1 MIKKYLNRLFIDGL
15 SGMAYGLFSTLII
28 GTIICQIGS
37 LIGQI
42 PGAAAVSAR
51 LLGAVV
57 VALDLDGMGRVW
69 YNVGAGKK
77 SRTARKKSRNT
88 PVLPT
93 GKRPRSKERPG
104 AFLFSQASRADG
116 YPRREI
122 PEPLPE
128 AERWGTDAGHGRG
141 RDNCKISRRRTLP
154 RSSRVYPPIAHMLEC
169 GKNISIKD
177 FPEI

>member
-1 MIKKYLNRLFIDGL
+1 MTVWRHRLPE
-15 SGMAYGLFSTLII
+15 S
-28 GTIICQIGS
+28 
-37 LIGQI
+37 QI
-42 PGAAAVSAR
+42 PGIRCRTSPNTKQVTVELSQRMTIYRGAAAVSACT
-51 LLGAVV
+51 LFGAVV

-141 RDNCKISRRRTLP
+141 RDNCKISRRRTLH
-154 RSSRVYPPIAHMLEC
+154 RSSRVYPPMAHTLKCGENIA
-169 GKNISIKD
+169 IKD